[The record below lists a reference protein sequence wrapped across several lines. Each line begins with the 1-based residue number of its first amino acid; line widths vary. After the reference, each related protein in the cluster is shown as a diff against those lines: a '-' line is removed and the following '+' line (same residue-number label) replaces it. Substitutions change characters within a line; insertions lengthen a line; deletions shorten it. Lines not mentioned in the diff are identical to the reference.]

1 VRTFL
6 AHLSFALPGTR
17 PAMLRA
23 VLLSTAVL
31 CALPAA
37 AFEPPIEATPV
48 AAAALTTI
56 DAASIERA
64 IALRDAAMERNEAW
78 MLLESLTTEVGPRM
92 AGSASDAAAVEWAQR
107 AFKGLGYDKVWT
119 EPVTFP
125 VWERRRESAEIVA
138 PFPQKLVLAA
148 LGGSIG
154 TGGPIE
160 AEVIEFSTLAALKE
174 ARAEDVRGKIVFIGN
189 RMTRARDGGGY
200 GPAVAARVEGA
211 SAAAALGAKALLIR
225 SIGTSNNRIPHT
237 GTAASLGE
245 LLRDPAT
252 AATLARTRP
261 NKLPIPATP
270 IPAAALS
277 NPDADLLARVLERS
291 RPVRLRLDLD
301 VGWRKTDY
309 TSANVIGELTGS
321 ERPDEVV
328 LIGGHLD
335 SWDLGT
341 GAIDNGAGV
350 AITMAAGHVIARS
363 GPRPRRSIRVV
374 AFANEEQGIYGGRA
388 YAEQWK
394 GAVEKHVIG
403 AESDFGYGRIW
414 RLDSAVQPG
423 ALPAIDQIMQVLA
436 PIGVARGLPYAY
448 GGADLGAMR
457 AAGMAIV
464 GLQQDGTT
472 YFDYHH
478 TPNDTLDK
486 VDVKDLNQNVAV
498 YAVFAFLAAQAEGSF
513 GSKAAAPPA
522 PAPARTR

>member
-1 VRTFL
+1 MRRLLLPSLLTFACL
-6 AHLSFALPGTR
+6 PAHAAEP
-17 PAMLRA
+17 PPQEA
-23 VLLSTAVL
+23 
-31 CALPAA
+31 PAA
-37 AFEPPIEATPV
+37 APQAPGITRVDE
-48 AAAALTTI
+48 
-56 DAASIERA
+56 ASIQRA
-64 IALRDAAMERNEAW
+64 VAMRDAAMERSEAW

-92 AGSASDAAAVEWAQR
+92 AGTAGDAAGVAWAER
-107 AFKGLGYDKVWT
+107 AFKALGYDKVWT

-125 VWERRRESAEIVA
+125 VWERRRESGAIVS
-138 PFPQKLVLAA
+138 PFPQRLVLAA

-154 TGGPIE
+154 TRGPIE
-160 AEVIEFSTLAALKE
+160 AEVIEFPTLQALQQ

-189 RMTRARDGGGY
+189 RMSRARDGGGY
-200 GPAVAARVEGA
+200 GPAVAARVQGA
-211 SAAAALGAKALLIR
+211 AAAAALGAKALLIR
-225 SIGTSNNRIPHT
+225 SIGTSNDRIPHT
-237 GTAASLGE
+237 GTAASLTD
-245 LLRDPAT
+245 LLRDPAV
-252 AATLARTRP
+252 AAKLDRTRP

-277 NPDADLLARVLERS
+277 NPDADLLSRVLERS
-291 RPVRLRLDLD
+291 RPVKVRIDLD
-301 VGWRKTDY
+301 VGWKREDY
-309 TSANVIGELTGS
+309 TSANVIGEITGS

-350 AITMAAGHVIARS
+350 AITMAAGQLIARS
-363 GPRPRRSIRVV
+363 GPRPKRTIRVV

-388 YAEQWK
+388 YAERWK
-394 GAVEKHVIG
+394 AQVAQHVIG

-414 RLDSAVQPG
+414 RLDAAVKPE

-448 GGADLGAMR
+448 GGADLSAMR
-457 AAGMAIV
+457 AAGMAIA

-486 VDVKDLNQNVAV
+486 VDVADLNQNVAV
-498 YAVFAFLAAQAEGSF
+498 YAVFAFLAAQAEGDF
-513 GSKAAAPPA
+513 GSKAAEPPAAAPP
-522 PAPARTR
+522 RQR